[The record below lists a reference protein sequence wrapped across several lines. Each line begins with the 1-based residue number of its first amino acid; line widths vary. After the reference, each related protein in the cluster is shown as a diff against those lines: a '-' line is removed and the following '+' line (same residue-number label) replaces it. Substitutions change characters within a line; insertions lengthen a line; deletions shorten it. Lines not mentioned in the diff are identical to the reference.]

1 MEPPEKTDATPEDV
15 KPKDLNVEDTSG
27 GGIET
32 IQDDDPKV
40 DGRKLDDDVKVEVDM
55 KIEDTKFDDA
65 KMDDESD
72 DSPIEME
79 DTPIGE
85 EGTDEMIRERLQ
97 EQNGVKRVRNTRWS
111 ESETLTLIAAKHAEA
126 QKHPNS
132 IKRGG
137 LNFQRKWVIMAERCK
152 ALGMQRSAHQL
163 KKRWNSLHSN
173 YVHIKEWQSQPG
185 APDFWSMDR
194 KERMIHKLPAYFH
207 DVIYKALEQ
216 PSSIVLPLRPITS
229 SSNLVD
235 KPVEP
240 LRADSVEV
248 QGGTSGGEDTLDS
261 SEDNDRSTF
270 PVVTFPASSQPL
282 PLPPL
287 PPVYSRPLPLPQL
300 QEPPHFASL
309 SRPPR
314 APGPAPLI
322 SNGRARTQCPDL
334 KDVWLETFLH
344 GFSVDPKVIK
354 ALQKEEVT
362 VKVLVDEGTEEG
374 VYKLLK
380 MVAEA
385 TGVKITVG
393 QRARIWHAVRQ
404 WRDNI

>member
-27 GGIET
+27 GGIEN

-55 KIEDTKFDDA
+55 KIEHTKFDDA

-229 SSNLVD
+229 SSNLVSLLE
-235 KPVEP
+235 KTLKQAISSWLHMTHSSQSLSFLKMIAISFFFSQLVAKECNANNNKFVSISRLTNLLSPSGLIV
-240 LRADSVEV
+240 LKCRVVQVEV
-248 QGGTSGGEDTLDS
+248 RTLWIVL
-261 SEDNDRSTF
+261 RTM
-270 PVVTFPASSQPL
+270 TA
-282 PLPPL
+282 
-287 PPVYSRPLPLPQL
+287 
-300 QEPPHFASL
+300 PHFL
-309 SRPPR
+309 
-314 APGPAPLI
+314 
-322 SNGRARTQCPDL
+322 
-334 KDVWLETFLH
+334 
-344 GFSVDPKVIK
+344 
-354 ALQKEEVT
+354 
-362 VKVLVDEGTEEG
+362 
-374 VYKLLK
+374 
-380 MVAEA
+380 
-385 TGVKITVG
+385 
-393 QRARIWHAVRQ
+393 
-404 WRDNI
+404 